1 MIAPEVGDL
10 DLFDNRRRAMGA
22 IRDGREALRV
32 LVRDGVPPD
41 IGDATRLLADLREQ
55 GLVGLIPR
63 LASVGWP
70 ESAIDLLRTAQRT
83 ALFASVQLLDGAAR
97 AISLLGASGLR
108 VLPLKGCA
116 VAEWL
121 YDSPAERAMMD
132 VDILALDDW
141 RASRAALEDAGY
153 KWSASADHAS
163 AYRDPTT
170 GVMVELHRAPTSCAA
185 LFPFE
190 REALWQRSRE
200 RSGQIRRVPASE
212 DLLVQLALHA
222 AFQHGLVLKLGQYL
236 DFRRLIER
244 ARPEAAL
251 TWEIAR
257 SMRAERALAVALDAA
272 RIVVGAPVADL
283 ADQGHRFL
291 TGGLRRFLREAQESP
306 LQLVH
311 PAQPQLARL
320 RWELTGGQRVALLA
334 ATLMAS
340 SAAGQQSLLG
350 RLAAA
355 PRRVVRLLMRILT
368 RRADHP

>member
-1 MIAPEVGDL
+1 
-10 DLFDNRRRAMGA
+10 MGA

-32 LVRDGVPPD
+32 LVRDGVPPHM
-41 IGDATRLLADLREQ
+41 GDATRLLADLREQ
-55 GLVGLIPR
+55 GLVGLVPR

-70 ESAIDLLRTAQRT
+70 ESDVDLLRTAQRT
-83 ALFASVQLLDGAAR
+83 TLYASVQLLDGAAR

-121 YDSPAERAMMD
+121 YDSPGERSMMD
-132 VDILALDDW
+132 ADVLALDDW

-153 KWSASADHAS
+153 TRSASADHAS

-170 GVMVELHRAPTSCAA
+170 GVVVELHRAPTSCAA

-200 RSGQIRRVPASE
+200 RSGQIRRVPSSE
-212 DLLVQLALHA
+212 DVLVQLALHA

-244 ARPEAAL
+244 ARPDPTAA
-251 TWEIAR
+251 WEIAR
-257 SMRAERALAVALDAA
+257 AMRAERALAAALEAA

-283 ADQGHRFL
+283 AEQGHTFL

-311 PAQPQLARL
+311 PAQPHLARL
-320 RWELTGGQRVALLA
+320 RWELARGQRFGLLA

-340 SAAGQQSLLG
+340 SAVGQPSLMG
-350 RLAAA
+350 RLIAA
-355 PRRVVRLLMRILT
+355 PHRAVRIVARMLRSRTNRR
-368 RRADHP
+368 